1 MGTGAAAYVTT
12 TDDDK
17 VFVINTATNE
27 VTHLIA
33 VGERPRGIAI
43 SPDGTEAYVANSGD
57 NTVSVIDTAQ
67 KTVVGTIPVGDEPQ
81 WVAFAPDGTKAYV
94 VNVKDN
100 NVSVLNTATRT
111 QETAIAVGRQ
121 PQSIAVTPDGL
132 WAYVTNFD
140 DNNVTVIDLQTN
152 TPLSVPIV
160 VGPGPVGVAA
170 SPDGTRVYVTNFG
183 GTDPEDLEDN
193 ANSLSIIDTA
203 TNTVLD
209 SDPDEEG
216 VQPLPVGVQPV
227 GVAFI
232 PDSALAIVKTGA
244 PDAYVTNFLDATV
257 SVISD
262 DAADPAGPT
271 FNVAF
276 NSHWNAVN
284 NEPLGIAI
292 TPNGLRGYI
301 ALFGSR
307 ADEGEVVQV
316 FSTLRRAIV
325 ATVEVG
331 DKPFGVAI
339 GPQ

>member
-1 MGTGAAAYVTT
+1 M
-12 TDDDK
+12 
-17 VFVINTATNE
+17 
-27 VTHLIA
+27 
-33 VGERPRGIAI
+33 
-43 SPDGTEAYVANSGD
+43 
-57 NTVSVIDTAQ
+57 
-67 KTVVGTIPVGDEPQ
+67 
-81 WVAFAPDGTKAYV
+81 
-94 VNVKDN
+94 
-100 NVSVLNTATRT
+100 SVLDTATRT
-111 QETAIAVGRQ
+111 QETTIAVGRQ

-132 WAYVTNFD
+132 WAYVTNFG
-140 DNNVTVIDLQTN
+140 DNNVTVIDLTTN
-152 TPLSVPIV
+152 TPLSEPIV
-160 VGPGPVGVAA
+160 VGQGPVGVAA

-183 GTDPEDLEDN
+183 DSEPEDIEDN
-193 ANSLSIIDTA
+193 ADSLSIIDTA
-203 TNTVLD
+203 TNTVMD

-232 PDSALAIVKTGA
+232 PDTALAIVKNGA
-244 PDAYVTNFLDATV
+244 PDAYVTNFLDASV

-262 DAADPAGPT
+262 DAADPAGSS
-271 FNVAF
+271 FNVAVNPRF
-276 NSHWNAVN
+276 NAVN
-284 NEPLGIAI
+284 NEPYGIAI

-331 DKPFGVAI
+331 DKPYGVAI